1 MTDTSTNVTPSPY
14 QGELLIAALTD
25 RAHRL
30 PPDAKAA
37 TLDLM
42 RRRQWIRE
50 HRADGRFLGTGT
62 EPTGPTHFRL
72 SHAGVR
78 MAKRHQRIQLTRT
91 HTIGTIAAYQP
102 AGAKRYQDIVAV
114 QSRPDAD
121 GNVKVLSGQFR
132 KLITVALTDL
142 RPAPP
147 AALAPGELTDTWAV
161 MDQHGTWLLI
171 VEGTTYSA
179 AHRAA
184 RRAAARAPEA
194 KARSLRGV
202 DFLYRRLRSGEI
214 PPNFA
219 ELHAAV
225 VRSA

>member
-1 MTDTSTNVTPSPY
+1 MNDTSTNVTPSPY
-14 QGELLIAALTD
+14 QTELLMAALKD

-30 PPDAKAA
+30 PSDAKAT

-42 RRRQWIRE
+42 LRRQWILE
-50 HRADGRFLGTGT
+50 HRADGRLRGTGT

-78 MAKRHQRIQLTRT
+78 TAKRHQRIQLTRT
-91 HTIGTIAAYQP
+91 HTIGTIAAYHP
-102 AGAKRYQDIVAV
+102 ARAKRHQDIVAV
-114 QSRPDAD
+114 QSRPDTD
-121 GNVKVLSGQFR
+121 GHVKVLSGR
-132 KLITVALTDL
+132 LRRLITVALTDL

-179 AHRAA
+179 A

-194 KARSLRGV
+194 KSRSLRGV
-202 DFLYRRLRSGEI
+202 DFLYRRLRNGEI
-214 PPNFA
+214 PATFA
-219 ELHAAV
+219 ELHAAA
-225 VRSA
+225 VRST